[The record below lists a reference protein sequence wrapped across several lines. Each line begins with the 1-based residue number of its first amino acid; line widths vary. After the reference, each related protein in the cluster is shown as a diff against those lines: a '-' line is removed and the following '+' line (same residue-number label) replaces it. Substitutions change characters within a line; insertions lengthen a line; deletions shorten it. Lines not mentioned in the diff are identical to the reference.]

1 MTIFER
7 HMWACDRLYHCRG
20 ALDACTD
27 AEMGFWARAVLYYLA
42 VIDYLEEL
50 M

>member
-7 HMWACDRLYHCRG
+7 HIWACDRLMLCQAAH
-20 ALDACTD
+20 DAC
-27 AEMGFWARAVLYYLA
+27 EVHEIGFWVKAELYWKA

-50 M
+50 I